1 MAAVFMNSSWS
12 YFVVDQPSF
21 QVLWHTHNPVAA
33 NNVSFGFINSVVISM
48 KKAVENAESP
58 HRKMNFDTDI
68 YKIDWFL
75 KIEKIEQQRITPAF
89 LEQRRL
95 AERRGRFFI
104 EMETICRRILVD
116 RHFYFLPEAESHIS
130 FELLACR
137 PDENYFPRSVEDYAQ
152 RLGIDNFAAYQEL
165 KITILS
171 HRATTIRNY
180 AIFKKY
186 SELVNRSNT
195 AEAIDSL
202 LQAAAEEIFAKASI

>member
-137 PDENYFPRSVEDYAQ
+137 PDENYFPVQ
-152 RLGIDNFAAYQEL
+152 L
-165 KITILS
+165 KIMHNDLELIILLL
-171 HRATTIRNY
+171 IRNSRLRSFL
-180 AIFKKY
+180 IVPRRFEIMLY
-186 SELVNRSNT
+186 S
-195 AEAIDSL
+195 
-202 LQAAAEEIFAKASI
+202 KSIQNL